1 MNARVVAKKGV
12 ALFYSGKV
20 GEFTIFLRETS
31 SGFNIIKILIN
42 IIKISSIYSKSI
54 KGVEYSVYWNLTFS
68 HFDRVIRVLKNSAN
82 SPARRTHFISS
93 LPVMSCLLKE
103 LTYSQST

>member
-1 MNARVVAKKGV
+1 MNKFVNARVVAKKGV

-20 GEFTIFLRETS
+20 GEFTIFLCETS

-54 KGVEYSVYWNLTFS
+54 KGGGVFLIQCILE
-68 HFDRVIRVLKNSAN
+68 
-82 SPARRTHFISS
+82 
-93 LPVMSCLLKE
+93 
-103 LTYSQST
+103 